1 MTINSVLTVSDLCT
15 EFTTDDGVVRV
26 LDGVTFHVPKGKTI
40 GLVGESGCGKSV
52 TAMSIMG
59 LLPKPFGQIVS
70 GSIEYHQVSKTYDL
84 VQLPASEM
92 YRMRGNHISMIF
104 QDPMTALNPV
114 HTIGKQLMEVYQL
127 HQPKLSKKQRY
138 QFALEMLEKVGI
150 PSAKQRMLEFPH
162 QLSGG
167 MRQRVMIAI
176 ALACE
181 PEVLICDEPTTA
193 LDVTVQAQIL
203 DLMKSL
209 QQETGMSIIFIT
221 HDLGVV
227 AEMCDQVV
235 VMYAGKVVEQ
245 ADVFE
250 LFDHPS
256 HPYTQGLLGSMPNT
270 HSIAKSLLPT
280 IDGSVP
286 NLHEMPTGCRFVTRC
301 VYQQE
306 KCHQQSPNLFARNSE
321 HLISCHYWQDLTLN
335 STAHQS
341 KTKEI
346 ENE

>member
-1 MTINSVLTVSDLCT
+1 MTRKPVLTITDLCT
-15 EFTTDDGVVRV
+15 EFETDNGQVRV

-59 LLPKPFGQIVS
+59 LLPKPFGQVVS
-70 GSIEYHQVSKTYDL
+70 GSIQYAHQDKVDDL
-84 VQLPASEM
+84 AKLAAEQM
-92 YRMRGNHISMIF
+92 YQMRGNAISMIF

-127 HQPKLSKKQRY
+127 HQPKLKKQQRY
-138 QFALEMLEKVGI
+138 QLSLEMLEKVGI
-150 PSAKQRMLEFPH
+150 PSPKQRMLEFPH

-176 ALACE
+176 ALACK
-181 PEVLICDEPTTA
+181 PDVLICDEPTTA

-227 AEMCDQVV
+227 AEICDQVV

-250 LFDHPS
+250 LFDYPS
-256 HPYTQGLLGSMPNT
+256 HPYTQGLLASMPNSL
-270 HSIAKSLLPT
+270 SIPKAMLPT
-280 IDGSVP
+280 IEGSVP
-286 NLHEMPTGCRFVTRC
+286 NLHNMPAGCRFASRC
-301 VYQQE
+301 PYQQE
-306 KCHQQSPNLFARNSE
+306 KCLQQDPVLEMKNADHQ
-321 HLISCHYWQDLTLN
+321 ISCHFWSDLRIKDK
-335 STAHQS
+335 HQES
-341 KTKEI
+341 VV
-346 ENE
+346 

>member
-1 MTINSVLTVSDLCT
+1 MTIDSILTVTDLCT
-15 EFTTDDGVVRV
+15 DFSTDDGVVRV
-26 LDGVTFHVPKGKTI
+26 LDGVTFHVPKGKTV

-59 LLPKPFGQIVS
+59 LLPKPFGQVVS
-70 GSIEYHQVSKTYDL
+70 GVIAYHESTQTHDL
-84 VQLPASEM
+84 TQLPAEKM
-92 YRMRGNHISMIF
+92 YHMRGNHISMIF

-114 HTIGKQLMEVYQL
+114 HTIGKQLMEVYHL
-127 HQPKLSKKQRY
+127 HQPKLKKKQRY
-138 QFALEMLEKVGI
+138 QLALEMLGKVGI
-150 PSAKQRMLEFPH
+150 PSAKERMLSFPH

-181 PEVLICDEPTTA
+181 PDVLICDEPTTS

-209 QQETGMSIIFIT
+209 QQEKGMSIVFIT

-256 HPYTQGLLGSMPNT
+256 HPYTQGLLASMPSSY
-270 HSIAKSLLPT
+270 SIAKSLLPT
-280 IDGSVP
+280 IEGKVP
-286 NLHEMPTGCRFVTRC
+286 SLSDMPIGCRFVTRC
-301 VYQQE
+301 LYQQK
-306 KCHQQSPNLFARNSE
+306 KCHQQSPRLFAKNTD
-321 HLISCHYWQDLTLN
+321 HLISCHYWDNLQL
-335 STAHQS
+335 STSQQRNM
-341 KTKEI
+341 KE
-346 ENE
+346 NK

>member
-1 MTINSVLTVSDLCT
+1 MREKDVLTITDLCT
-15 EFTTDDGVVRV
+15 EFETDNGVVRV
-26 LDGVTFHVPKGKTI
+26 LDGVTFHVPKGKTV

-52 TAMSIMG
+52 TAMSILG
-59 LLPKPFGQIVS
+59 LLPKPFGKVVS
-70 GSIEYHQVSKTYDL
+70 GSIHYHTADKSTDL
-84 VQLPASEM
+84 ATLPVEQM
-92 YRMRGNHISMIF
+92 YQMRGNAISMIF

-127 HQPKLSKKQRY
+127 HQPELKKPQRY
-138 QFALEMLEKVGI
+138 QAALEMLEKVGI

-176 ALACE
+176 ALACR
-181 PEVLICDEPTTA
+181 PDVLICDEPTTA

-245 ADVFE
+245 ADVFA
-250 LFDHPS
+250 LFDEPS
-256 HPYTQGLLGSMPNT
+256 HPYTQGLLASMP
-270 HSIAKSLLPT
+270 HSQSQAKTQLPT

-286 NLHEMPTGCRFVTRC
+286 NLSNMPKGCRFAPRC
-301 VYQQE
+301 AYRQELCQSQDPKLEVKQNEQQVD
-306 KCHQQSPNLFARNSE
+306 
-321 HLISCHYWQDLTLN
+321 HLVSCHFWQDLQPQ
-335 STAHQS
+335 QS
-341 KTKEI
+341 
-346 ENE
+346 NR